1 MGRTHP
7 ERKWVRSA
15 LLVLV
20 LGAAAVVALCAFAR
34 ALQEEPELGPELSR
48 SELAARG
55 AVTYRVYCR
64 SCHGDEGRGDGPL
77 APLLKVEV
85 PDLTTLARR
94 SGGEFPEETVTRYV
108 DGREEVAAHGPRE
121 MPIWGDAFRSADGEE
136 GREEARIRQNI
147 RQVVA
152 HLARIQE

>member
-1 MGRTHP
+1 MERTP
-7 ERKWVRSA
+7 RERKWVRSA

-20 LGAAAVVALCAFAR
+20 LGTAAVVTLCAFAL
-34 ALQEEPELGPELSR
+34 ALQEGAEPGPTLSR
-48 SELAARG
+48 SELTARG
-55 AVTYRVYCR
+55 EVTFRVYCR

-94 SGGEFPEETVTRYV
+94 YGGEFPEERVSRYV

-121 MPIWGDAFRSADGEE
+121 MPVWGDAFRSTDDEE
-136 GREEARIRQNI
+136 GREEARVRQKI

-152 HLARIQE
+152 HLAQIQE